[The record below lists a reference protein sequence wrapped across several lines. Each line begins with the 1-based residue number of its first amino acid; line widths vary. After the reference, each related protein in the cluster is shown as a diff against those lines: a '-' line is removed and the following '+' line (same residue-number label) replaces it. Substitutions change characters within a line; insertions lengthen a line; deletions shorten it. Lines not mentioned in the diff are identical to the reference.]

1 MRLKE
6 LRKQLSISAKQV
18 SKDLDIPY
26 TTYLNYEKETREP
39 GLRMLNKLADYFN
52 VSVDFLLDRTP
63 VTAVPKEKGL
73 SDSTMGERIRSLR
86 KEKGVTQEELGR
98 LIGVQGAAIRK
109 YENSMVE
116 NIPRSSIQ
124 KMADFFE
131 VSPEYLLCFS
141 ENDFPSGTAVFSK
154 NLNIAMDTQKIKSA
168 ELSRRTNIPAAVISQ
183 YRSGRY
189 KPALDRIVLIANCLN
204 VSASWLVGFER
215 SEKESRLLKAYNEHP
230 EMQHAI
236 DTLLGLQVNEK

>member
-6 LRKQLSISAKQV
+6 LRKQLNISAKQV

-63 VTAVPKEKGL
+63 VTTVPKEKGL
-73 SDSTMGERIRSLR
+73 SDSTMGERIRELR
-86 KEKGVTQEELGR
+86 KEKGVTQEELGK
-98 LIGVQGAAIRK
+98 LIGVQRSAIRK
-109 YENSMVE
+109 YESGMVE

-124 KMADFFE
+124 KMADFFG

-141 ENDFPSGTAVFSK
+141 ENQSK
-154 NLNIAMDTQKIKSA
+154 TL
-168 ELSRRTNIPAAVISQ
+168 
-183 YRSGRY
+183 
-189 KPALDRIVLIANCLN
+189 
-204 VSASWLVGFER
+204 